1 MVLVRRGGF
10 GDLCAGFAPEAA
22 RSVTLPTDAT
32 FYIVAFVAVALVGLA
47 KGGFSGMGAAAMPL
61 LVLVMDPIKAAA
73 MLLPVLL
80 LQDLVGVWSFRK
92 TFDRQ
97 ILLYMVPGA
106 ALGILLGWLLAAFVE
121 VDWVKAMV
129 GAIALVFGLQRL
141 AAMAG
146 RQLRLARPMP
156 EWVGSLWGMVA
167 GFTSHIA
174 HAGGPP
180 FQVWTLGRGMSST
193 VYAGTAAIFF
203 AIINLMKVP
212 AYWSLGQF
220 DAETLLLAAIL
231 APFAILS
238 TLVGVWAVRRIAY
251 ERFQLIVSLI
261 MVLVGAELIRQ
272 VLV

>member
-1 MVLVRRGGF
+1 
-10 GDLCAGFAPEAA
+10 
-22 RSVTLPTDAT
+22 VTLPTDVS
-32 FYIVAFVAVALVGLA
+32 FYVIAFIAIFLVGLA
-47 KGGFSGMGAAAMPL
+47 KGGFSGMGAASMPL

-73 MLLPVLL
+73 MMLPVLL

-97 ILLYMVPGA
+97 ILFTMVPGA
-106 ALGILLGWLLAAFVE
+106 AIGIFLGWMLAAFVD

-129 GAIALVFGLQRL
+129 GLIALVFGLQRL

-146 RQLRLARPMP
+146 RDLRLLRPLP

-180 FQVWTLGRGMSST
+180 FQVWTLGRGMSPV
-193 VYAGTAAIFF
+193 VYAGTGAIFF

-220 DAETLLLAAIL
+220 DRETLLLAAL
-231 APFAILS
+231 FAPVAILS
-238 TLVGVWAVRRIAY
+238 TMAGVWAVHRIAY
-251 ERFQLIVSLI
+251 ERFQLFVSVI

-272 VLV
+272 VVS